1 VSCGNST
8 DGDILVFNNV
18 TNIWESG
25 PGIPGPEGP
34 AGDTGPQGPPGQNG
48 TDGLPGICSDDQ
60 CTNTRICELPDVN
73 CINSTSGDVL
83 VFNNVTN
90 IWEAGP
96 GTPGP
101 VGDPGPQGPPGAD
114 GVDGIDGING
124 TNGVNGTDGVDGICD
139 GSCNTTLCELPDV
152 NCTGNGDGSI
162 IIYNNITNGW
172 ETQPP
177 PNICEHPDVDCTG
190 GPEEGDLLMFNN
202 VTNKWELVHR
212 WEVAHPPNPGNE
224 PPCVCGDPE
233 CPTNTIWFSTDDGL
247 EFFCDNRTLTWLA
260 VGSPISLWGEQTY
273 ACNANMDI
281 TTDAGCA
288 MSYGSGAM
296 GSSQDPVHGIYI
308 YKDFTVIS
316 WGVSIDDD
324 EECTSGSFDTVVCW
338 TSGPTVDDGYVL
350 SNCTTLGSGL
360 TTDAENDL
368 GLRIEVPGNRYVIW
382 GLINNCSQSKQ
393 GNNPNG
399 AGSIASANLHLLV
412 KYRHIVP

>member
-1 VSCGNST
+1 
-8 DGDILVFNNV
+8 
-18 TNIWESG
+18 
-25 PGIPGPEGP
+25 
-34 AGDTGPQGPPGQNG
+34 
-48 TDGLPGICSDDQ
+48 
-60 CTNTRICELPDVN
+60 LPDVN
-73 CINSTSGDVL
+73 CINSDVL
-83 VFNNVTN
+83 SFNNVTN

-162 IIYNNITNGW
+162 IIYNNITNEW

-224 PPCVCGDPE
+224 PPCICGDPE
-233 CPTNTIWFSTDDGL
+233 CPANTIWFSTEDGL

-296 GSSQDPVHGIYI
+296 GSSQDPVHGLYI

-316 WGVSIDDD
+316 WGVSIDDE

-338 TSGPTVDDGYVL
+338 TTGPTVDEGYVL

-360 TTDAENDL
+360 TSDAENDL

-382 GLINNCSQSKQ
+382 GLINNCSQSKG